1 MTFTPKK
8 DLANHIRFIAEYE
21 DGSSDG
27 FAVPECTLDQGPGK
41 MSIARIVAHEWQTDG
56 YLKPGK
62 IVSVRRLTTEEFLSD
77 MFGFD
82 GTGRSL

>member
-62 IVSVRRLTTEEFLSD
+62 IKSVRRLTTEEFMSGV
-77 MFGFD
+77 MGW
-82 GTGRSL
+82 R

>member
-1 MTFTPKK
+1 MTFTPEA
-8 DLANHIRFIAEYE
+8 DLKNHIRFIAEYE

-62 IVSVRRLTTEEFLSD
+62 IVGLPWLPRAEFVQN
-77 MFGFD
+77 
-82 GTGRSL
+82 